1 MLDMISFTSTYTDL
15 TTEQEAAAAGGVV
28 GFLMASL
35 AIVAVVGL
43 VFFVLTVIA
52 RWKIFT
58 KAGEAGW
65 KSIIPIY
72 SDYIEWKLSWNNITM
87 FWAMLGL
94 TVVGAVLNSMA
105 SGSASANGGMN
116 IMGIIGAVAILA
128 GAVIALIQKYKLFLS
143 FGKGI
148 GWFIGYIFLN
158 NIMILVL
165 GLGSSEYQGPQD

>member
-1 MLDMISFTSTYTDL
+1 MDSTTYVVSQQD
-15 TTEQEAAAAGGVV
+15 AAAAGGIM
-28 GFLMASL
+28 GIIMASL
-35 AIVAVVGL
+35 MMFLMIGL
-43 VFFVLTVIA
+43 VFFVLTVVA

-72 SDYIEWKLSWNNITM
+72 SDYIEWKLSWTNINL

-94 TVVGAVLNSMA
+94 TIVGAVL
-105 SGSASANGGMN
+105 SGMGSSSASADGGMSF
-116 IMGIIGAVAILA
+116 MSIIGSIAVLA
-128 GAVIALIQKYKLFLS
+128 GAIIALIQKYKLFLS
-143 FGKGI
+143 FGKSI

-165 GLGSSEYQGPQD
+165 GLGSSEYIGPQD

>member
-1 MLDMISFTSTYTDL
+1 MDSTTYVVTQQD
-15 TTEQEAAAAGGVV
+15 AATAGGVMGV
-28 GFLMASL
+28 IMASL
-35 AIVAVVGL
+35 MMVMVIGL
-43 VFFVLTVIA
+43 IFAVLTIIA

-72 SDYIEWKLSWNNITM
+72 SDYIEWKLSWTNINL

-94 TVVGAVLNSMA
+94 TVVGVILNSM
-105 SGSASANGGMN
+105 GSSAASADGGMS
-116 IMGIIGAVAILA
+116 IMSIIGSIAVLA

-143 FGKGI
+143 FGKSV